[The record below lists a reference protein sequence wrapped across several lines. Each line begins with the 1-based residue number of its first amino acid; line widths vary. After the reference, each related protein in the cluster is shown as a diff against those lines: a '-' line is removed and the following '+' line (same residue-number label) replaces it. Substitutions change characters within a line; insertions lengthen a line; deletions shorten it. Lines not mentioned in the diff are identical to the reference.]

1 MAGEHTRVGGGDT
14 LPLRMGFPQK
24 FLNEDE
30 EVIHE
35 LRPHW
40 TYLAG
45 PAAGLA
51 GSLVLAAVVA
61 VKFEVD
67 WITTL
72 LLLVAL
78 AALGWV
84 VARWAKWFTTTFVI
98 TTDRLIHRHGVFT
111 KHGKEIPL
119 ERLNDVSFKK
129 TLVQRI
135 VGAGDLVVES
145 AGEQGQQIFD
155 HFPHPEFV
163 QNEIHLQIEAAGA
176 RDAERDAQRQVEQ
189 RSLSPLEQL
198 EKLDELRQRGVIS
211 QAEFDA
217 KKAQLLDQM

>member
-1 MAGEHTRVGGGDT
+1 
-14 LPLRMGFPQK
+14 MGFPRK
-24 FLNEDE
+24 FLNENE
-30 EVIHE
+30 EIVHE

-40 TYLAG
+40 TFFAG
-45 PAAGLA
+45 PAAAL
-51 GSLVLAAVVA
+51 LVTLVVA
-61 VKFEVD
+61 IWVTARFDRSWLTQVA
-67 WITTL
+67 I
-72 LLLVAL
+72 LVVL

-84 VARWAKWFTTTFVI
+84 VARWAKWYTTSFTI

-111 KHGKEIPL
+111 THGKEIPL

-129 TLVQRI
+129 TVIQRI

-145 AGEQGQQIFD
+145 AGEQGQQVFD

-163 QNEIHLQIEAAGA
+163 QNEIHLEIEAAQA
-176 RDAERDAQRQVEQ
+176 RDAARQAES
-189 RSLSPLEQL
+189 RELSPLEQL

-217 KKAQLLDQM
+217 KKAQLLDKL